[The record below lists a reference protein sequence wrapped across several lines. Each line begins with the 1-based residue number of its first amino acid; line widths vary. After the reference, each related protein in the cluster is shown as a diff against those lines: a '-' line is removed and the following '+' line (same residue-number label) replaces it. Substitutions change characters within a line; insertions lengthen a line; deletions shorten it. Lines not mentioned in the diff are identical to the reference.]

1 MCRRVCLWVGG
12 VGGGWGPRA
21 TPPAAS
27 PPVCVCGRACV
38 RVQASNPK
46 HRRTHAPHPLPRQSR
61 SYRAPEVILGLPY
74 DHKIDV
80 WSLGCILAELATGRV
95 LFQVRARVGGSCV
108 GGWCARV
115 RGWCVLQCGRLIHA
129 CMRARE
135 RRAVLHPPPPP
146 PALPPHRTTLCP
158 RCWRGWRA
166 SWGRCL
172 GGWCSAGATAP
183 STSLARG
190 GCLSATHTRCEGG

>member
-1 MCRRVCLWVGG
+1 M
-12 VGGGWGPRA
+12 
-21 TPPAAS
+21 
-27 PPVCVCGRACV
+27 

-135 RRAVLHPPPPP
+135 RRAVLHPPPTGAYLPVE
-146 PALPPHRTTLCP
+146 ALLARLEGILGPLPRWMVQRGRHGAKYFTREGRVFERNPHSVRGGVG
-158 RCWRGWRA
+158 RCVWLWRGW
-166 SWGRCL
+166 
-172 GGWCSAGATAP
+172 
-183 STSLARG
+183 
-190 GCLSATHTRCEGG
+190 